1 MKFKKG
7 DRVVCVSKIPKEKV
21 VEAFGD
27 YAYRWYDENLELNKI
42 YTIMD
47 INPTDNSWEEVRIF
61 NNYWIGDNNF
71 KLLKDIRKQKIE
83 KINETR

>member
-1 MKFKKG
+1 
-7 DRVVCVSKIPKEKV
+7 
-21 VEAFGD
+21 
-27 YAYRWYDENLELNKI
+27 
-42 YTIMD
+42 MD